1 MRRSARRRVL
11 SHACA
16 ARPPG
21 GTNRRCTSHHR
32 HHATRTLCT
41 CHRHLPPPRS
51 LAPRRIATGRSRQE
65 AEGGDEAGRR
75 GPRHVFVADDD
86 DEEESRAAP
95 TTVRTDKWGRREQAR
110 PHTSS
115 HTRPLRVC
123 TDAVTPSR
131 HAPCAPPRRLSAGY
145 ATRRRMQRHDTLHR
159 YARFHPHHPLNQ
171 TPSSLVL
178 ISRARRCSL
187 QVLPVLLGSARTHAR
202 DGDRSVQASLPGLR
216 GRERDRVRE
225 MRRHG
230 TVHRRRVC
238 THSIGTL

>member
-1 MRRSARRRVL
+1 MRRNRGPPRPQPVRTSGGAESRRAPTPRHTRGHFVCAQAR
-11 SHACA
+11 SHPA
-16 ARPPG
+16 
-21 GTNRRCTSHHR
+21 
-32 HHATRTLCT
+32 ATR
-41 CHRHLPPPRS
+41 
-51 LAPRRIATGRSRQE
+51 
-65 AEGGDEAGRR
+65 
-75 GPRHVFVADDD
+75 
-86 DEEESRAAP
+86 
-95 TTVRTDKWGRREQAR
+95 
-110 PHTSS
+110 
-115 HTRPLRVC
+115 
-123 TDAVTPSR
+123 
-131 HAPCAPPRRLSAGY
+131 PCAPPRRLSAGY

-238 THSIGTL
+238 THSIGTLCLSHSHRPSQPPRPTRRPYPDVDAALSHHPSRGRRARSARGRAYGPEILCGLLVPLVVRFPDR